1 MVSGR
6 RESVKLG
13 VSIGS
18 KESKQGKCVNR
29 GNKMSGIK
37 GTGTEISRKIICKIL
52 VEKIL
57 EEDKEPAFNAV

>member
-1 MVSGR
+1 MSGR

-18 KESKQGKCVNR
+18 KDSKEGKCVN
-29 GNKMSGIK
+29 GGKKISGIK

-57 EEDKEPAFNAV
+57 EDKEPAFNAV